1 MLAARVLINAL
12 VLGCLYA
19 CIAIGFSLVWGV
31 LNVINLIHGSFIVL
45 GAYLAWGLY
54 QSLHISP
61 WYALLIAA
69 PLSLC
74 SAISFSASYSIGLL
88 LRRFLLTLTLTFGLD
103 LILNNAMIYFFR
115 PIIRKLTLTPPM
127 GSISLFGVV
136 VPVDRLIATASA
148 LALTGILY
156 LILRR
161 LRVGRAIVAVRLDRD
176 AATLMV
182 SVNSI
187 YAIAFGLGA
196 ALAGCAGVLM
206 ALIFPISPLTSTAYL
221 GKAFVV
227 CVLGGLGSVSGAL
240 AGGILLALIEG
251 IGSTLIGPAHATTL
265 SFVLLII
272 FLIVRPQGC
281 SAGRA
286 SNDQMNLLLLV
297 LIACIAALPLFRR
310 CLRV

>member
-1 MLAARVLINAL
+1 MLAAQVLINAL

-61 WYALLIAA
+61 WYALIIAA
-69 PLSLC
+69 PAFFVLGYVIQRVILNRVIT
-74 SAISFSASYSIGLL
+74 APVLV
-88 LRRFLLTLTLTFGLD
+88 TLTLTFGLD
-103 LILNNAMIYFFR
+103 LILNNAMIYYFKADY
-115 PIIRKLTLTPPM
+115 RKLTLTPPM
-127 GSISLFGVV
+127 GSVSVFGVV
-136 VPVDRLIATASA
+136 VPVDRLVATAAA
-148 LALTGILY
+148 LALTGVLY

-176 AATLMV
+176 AAKLMGV
-182 SVNSI
+182 DVNSI

-265 SFVLLII
+265 SFALLIV
-272 FLIVRPQGC
+272 FLIVRPQGLL
-281 SAGRA
+281 GRKG
-286 SNDQMNLLLLV
+286 
-297 LIACIAALPLFRR
+297 FE
-310 CLRV
+310 

>member
-1 MLAARVLINAL
+1 MLAAQVLINAL

-54 QSLHISP
+54 QSLHLSP

-69 PLSLC
+69 PLFFAFGYLIQRIILNRVIT
-74 SAISFSASYSIGLL
+74 APVLV
-88 LRRFLLTLTLTFGLD
+88 TLTLTFGLD
-103 LILNNAMIYFFR
+103 LILNNAMIYYFKADY
-115 PIIRKLTLTPPM
+115 RKLTLTPPM
-127 GSISLFGVV
+127 GSISFFDVV

-148 LALTGILY
+148 LALTGVLY

-176 AATLMV
+176 AATLMGV
-182 SVNSI
+182 DVKSI

-272 FLIVRPQGC
+272 FLIVRPQGLL
-281 SAGRA
+281 GRKG
-286 SNDQMNLLLLV
+286 
-297 LIACIAALPLFRR
+297 FE
-310 CLRV
+310 

>member
-1 MLAARVLINAL
+1 MLAAQILINAL

-54 QSLHISP
+54 QGLHVSP
-61 WYALLIAA
+61 WYSLIVAA
-69 PLSLC
+69 PLFFVFGYVIQRLILNRVIT
-74 SAISFSASYSIGLL
+74 APVLV
-88 LRRFLLTLTLTFGLD
+88 TLTLTFGLD
-103 LILNNAMIYFFR
+103 LILNNAMIYYFKADY
-115 PIIRKLTLTPPM
+115 RKLTLTPPM
-127 GSISLFGVV
+127 GSVSIFDVV
-136 VPVDRLIATASA
+136 VPVDRLIAAAAA
-148 LALTGILY
+148 LALTFVLY

-176 AATLMV
+176 AAVLMGVNV
-182 SVNSI
+182 SSI

-227 CVLGGLGSVSGAL
+227 CVLGGLGSVAGAL

-251 IGSTLIGPAHATTL
+251 VGSAMIGPAHATTL
-265 SFVLLII
+265 SFVLLIV
-272 FLIVRPQGC
+272 FLILRPQGLL
-281 SAGRA
+281 GRKG
-286 SNDQMNLLLLV
+286 
-297 LIACIAALPLFRR
+297 FE
-310 CLRV
+310 

>member
-1 MLAARVLINAL
+1 MLAAQILINAL

-61 WYALLIAA
+61 WYSLAVAA
-69 PLSLC
+69 PLFFVFGYVIQRLILNRVIT
-74 SAISFSASYSIGLL
+74 APVLV
-88 LRRFLLTLTLTFGLD
+88 TLTLTFGLD
-103 LILNNAMIYFFR
+103 LILNNAMIYYFKADY
-115 PIIRKLTLTPPM
+115 RKLTLTPPM
-127 GSISLFGVV
+127 GSVSIFEVV
-136 VPVDRLIATASA
+136 VPVDRLIATVAA
-148 LALTGILY
+148 LALTFVLY

-176 AATLMV
+176 AAVLMGV
-182 SVNSI
+182 NVNSI

-251 IGSTLIGPAHATTL
+251 VGSAMIGPAHATTL
-265 SFVLLII
+265 SFVLLFV
-272 FLIVRPQGC
+272 FLILRPQGLL
-281 SAGRA
+281 GRKG
-286 SNDQMNLLLLV
+286 
-297 LIACIAALPLFRR
+297 FE
-310 CLRV
+310 

>member
-1 MLAARVLINAL
+1 MLAAQILINAL

-61 WYALLIAA
+61 WYALVIAA
-69 PLSLC
+69 PLFFAFGYLIQRVVLNRVIT
-74 SAISFSASYSIGLL
+74 APVLV
-88 LRRFLLTLTLTFGLD
+88 TLTLTFGLD
-103 LILNNAMIYFFR
+103 LILNNAMIYFFKADY
-115 PIIRKLTLTPPM
+115 RKLVLTPPM
-127 GSISLFGVV
+127 GSVSIFGVV
-136 VPVDRLIATASA
+136 IPMDRLIATAAA

-176 AATLMV
+176 AAKLMGV
-182 SVNSI
+182 DVNAI

-206 ALIFPISPLTSTAYL
+206 ALIFPISPLTSSAYL

-251 IGSTLIGPAHATTL
+251 VGSAFFGPAHATTL
-265 SFVLLII
+265 SFALLIV
-272 FLIVRPQGC
+272 FLIVRPQGLL
-281 SAGRA
+281 GRKG
-286 SNDQMNLLLLV
+286 
-297 LIACIAALPLFRR
+297 FE
-310 CLRV
+310 

>member
-1 MLAARVLINAL
+1 MLAAQVLINAL

-61 WYALLIAA
+61 WYALAIAA
-69 PLSLC
+69 PLFFAFGYLIQRLILNRVIT
-74 SAISFSASYSIGLL
+74 APVLV
-88 LRRFLLTLTLTFGLD
+88 TLTLTFGLD
-103 LILNNAMIYFFR
+103 LILNNAMIYYFKADY
-115 PIIRKLTLTPPM
+115 RKLTLTPPM
-127 GSISLFGVV
+127 GSISLFDVV

-148 LALTGILY
+148 LALTGLLY

-176 AATLMV
+176 AATLMGV
-182 SVNSI
+182 DVNSI

-272 FLIVRPQGC
+272 FLIVRPQGLL
-281 SAGRA
+281 GRKG
-286 SNDQMNLLLLV
+286 
-297 LIACIAALPLFRR
+297 FE
-310 CLRV
+310 

>member
-1 MLAARVLINAL
+1 MYHLARQGIDMLAVQVLINAL

-45 GAYLAWGLY
+45 GAYLAWGAY
-54 QSLHISP
+54 QWLGISP
-61 WYALLIAA
+61 WYALVIAA
-69 PLSLC
+69 PLFF
-74 SAISFSASYSIGLL
+74 AIGYLLQRLL
-88 LRRFLLTLTLTFGLD
+88 LNRVISAPVLVTLTLTFGLD
-103 LILNNAMIYFFR
+103 LILNNAMIYYFKADY
-115 PIIRKLTLTPPM
+115 RKLTLSPPT
-127 GSISLFGVV
+127 GSISVFDFV

-148 LALTGILY
+148 LALTGLLY
-156 LILRR
+156 LLLRR
-161 LRVGRAIVAVRLDRD
+161 SKVGRAIVAVRLDRD
-176 AATLMV
+176 AAVLMGV
-182 SVNSI
+182 DVKSI

-206 ALIFPISPLTSTAYL
+206 ALIFPISPLTSSAYL

-240 AGGILLALIEG
+240 AGGLLLALVEG

-272 FLIVRPQGC
+272 FLVVRPQGLL
-281 SAGRA
+281 GRKG
-286 SNDQMNLLLLV
+286 
-297 LIACIAALPLFRR
+297 FE
-310 CLRV
+310 

>member
-1 MLAARVLINAL
+1 MLAAQVLINAL

-61 WYALLIAA
+61 WYALVVAA
-69 PLSLC
+69 PLFFVFGYFIQRLILNRVIT
-74 SAISFSASYSIGLL
+74 APVLV
-88 LRRFLLTLTLTFGLD
+88 TLTLTFGLD
-103 LILNNAMIYFFR
+103 LILNNAMIYYFKADY
-115 PIIRKLTLTPPM
+115 RKLTLTPPM
-127 GSISLFGVV
+127 GSVSLFDVV

-148 LALTGILY
+148 LALTGVLY

-176 AATLMV
+176 AATLMGV
-182 SVNSI
+182 DVNSI

-272 FLIVRPQGC
+272 FLIVRPQGLL
-281 SAGRA
+281 GRKG
-286 SNDQMNLLLLV
+286 
-297 LIACIAALPLFRR
+297 FE
-310 CLRV
+310 

>member
-1 MLAARVLINAL
+1 MLAAQVLINAL

-61 WYALLIAA
+61 WYALVVAA
-69 PLSLC
+69 PLFFVFGYFIQRLILNRVIT
-74 SAISFSASYSIGLL
+74 APVLV
-88 LRRFLLTLTLTFGLD
+88 TLTLTFGLD
-103 LILNNAMIYFFR
+103 LILNNAMIYYFKADY
-115 PIIRKLTLTPPM
+115 RKLTLTPPM
-127 GSISLFGVV
+127 GSISLFDVV

-148 LALTGILY
+148 LALTGVLY

-176 AATLMV
+176 AATLMGV
-182 SVNSI
+182 DVNSI

-272 FLIVRPQGC
+272 FLIVRPQGLL
-281 SAGRA
+281 GRKG
-286 SNDQMNLLLLV
+286 
-297 LIACIAALPLFRR
+297 FE
-310 CLRV
+310 